1 MKQSP
6 FFAHLGR
13 LRWIK
18 RWGLMRNA
26 YEENVMEHGWEVAV
40 IAHALA
46 VIRSEIFHRPIDA
59 DRVAAAALYHDVSE
73 AITGDLPTPIK
84 YHSPAIRDAYKDL
97 EQKASQELL
106 ALLPETLKPA
116 FARILLPEAIP
127 EEFRVLIKAA
137 DRIAAYLKCCAERQ
151 AGNTEFVNAEQE
163 IREKIRQLELPE
175 VDYFMAVFVPGYELT
190 LDRLVL

>member
-1 MKQSP
+1 MNESP

-46 VIRSEIFHRPIDA
+46 VIRGEILHQPVDA

-97 EQKASQELL
+97 ERKASRELL
-106 ALLPETLKPA
+106 ALLPEELKPA
-116 FARILLPEAIP
+116 FARMLLPEEIP
-127 EEFRVLIKAA
+127 EEVHVLIKAA
-137 DRIAAYLKCCAERQ
+137 DRIAAYLKCRAERR
-151 AGNTEFVNAEQE
+151 AGNTEFVNAEEE
-163 IREKIRQLELPE
+163 IWERIRQLGLPE
-175 VDYFMAVFVPGYELT
+175 VDYFMEVFVPGYELT

>member
-1 MKQSP
+1 MNESP

-46 VIRSEIFHRPIDA
+46 VIRGEIFQRPIDA
-59 DRVAAAALYHDVSE
+59 ERVATAALYHDVSE

-106 ALLPETLKPA
+106 ALLPEALKPA
-116 FARILLPEAIP
+116 FARMLLPEAIP
-127 EEFRVLIKAA
+127 EEFCVLIKAA
-137 DRIAAYLKCCAERQ
+137 DRIAAYLKCCAERR

>member
-1 MKQSP
+1 
-6 FFAHLGR
+6 
-13 LRWIK
+13 
-18 RWGLMRNA
+18 
-26 YEENVMEHGWEVAV
+26 MEHGWEVAV

-137 DRIAAYLKCCAERQ
+137 DRIAAYLKCGAERR

>member
-1 MKQSP
+1 MNQSP
-6 FFAHLGR
+6 FFAHLSR

-46 VIRSEIFHRPIDA
+46 VIRGEIFHQAIDA
-59 DRVAAAALYHDVSE
+59 DRVAAAALYHDISE

-97 EQKASQELL
+97 ERKASLELL
-106 ALLPETLKPA
+106 ALLPEALKPA
-116 FARILLPEAIP
+116 FTRLLLPEEIP
-127 EEFRVLIKAA
+127 EDVRAIIKAA
-137 DRIAAYLKCCAERQ
+137 DRIAAYLKCCAERR
-151 AGNTEFVNAEQE
+151 AGNTEFVNAEE
-163 IREKIRQLELPE
+163 DVREKIRQLALPE
-175 VDYFMAVFVPGYELT
+175 ADYFMEVFVPGYELT
-190 LDRLVL
+190 LDRLLL

>member
-1 MKQSP
+1 MNESP

-46 VIRSEIFHRPIDA
+46 VIRSEIFHQPIDA

-106 ALLPETLKPA
+106 ALLPEELKPA
-116 FARILLPEAIP
+116 FARMLLPEAIP
-127 EEFRVLIKAA
+127 EDVGAIIKAA
-137 DRIAAYLKCCAERQ
+137 DRIAAYLKCCAERR
-151 AGNTEFVNAEQE
+151 AGNTEFVNAEEE
-163 IREKIRQLELPE
+163 IREKIRQLGLPE
-175 VDYFMAVFVPGYELT
+175 VDYFMNVFVPGYELT

>member
-1 MKQSP
+1 MNQSP

-46 VIRSEIFHRPIDA
+46 VIRGEIFRRPVDA

-97 EQKASQELL
+97 EQKASRELL
-106 ALLPETLKPA
+106 ALLPEALQSA
-116 FARILLPEAIP
+116 YARMLLPDEIP
-127 EEFRVLIKAA
+127 EEVQVLIKAA
-137 DRIAAYLKCCAERQ
+137 DRIAAYLKCCAERR
-151 AGNTEFVNAEQE
+151 AGNTEFVNAEEE
-163 IREKIRQLELPE
+163 IREKIRQLGLPE

>member
-1 MKQSP
+1 MNQSP

-46 VIRSEIFHRPIDA
+46 VIRNEIFQRPIDA

-106 ALLPETLKPA
+106 ALLPEALKPA
-116 FARILLPEAIP
+116 FAQMLLPEAIP
-127 EEFRVLIKAA
+127 EEICVLIKAA
-137 DRIAAYLKCCAERQ
+137 DRIAAYLKCCAERR
-151 AGNTEFVNAEQE
+151 AGNTEFVNAEEE
-163 IREKIRQLELPE
+163 IREKIRQLRLAEA
-175 VDYFMAVFVPGYELT
+175 DYFMDMFVPAYELS

>member
-1 MKQSP
+1 MNDSP

-26 YEENVMEHGWEVAV
+26 YEENVMEHSWEVAV

-46 VIRSEIFHRPIDA
+46 VIRSEIVRHPIDA

-97 EQKASQELL
+97 EQKASEELL
-106 ALLPETLKPA
+106 AQLPEELQPA
-116 FARILLPEAIP
+116 FARMLLPEAIP
-127 EEFRVLIKAA
+127 EEVSVLIKAA
-137 DRIAAYLKCCAERQ
+137 DRIAAYLKCCAERR
-151 AGNTEFVNAEQE
+151 AGNTEFVNAEEE

-175 VDYFMAVFVPGYELT
+175 VDYFMDVFVPGYELT

>member
-1 MKQSP
+1 MNESP

-46 VIRSEIFHRPIDA
+46 VIRSEIFRQPIDA
-59 DRVAAAALYHDVSE
+59 DRVAAAALFHDVSE

-97 EQKASQELL
+97 EQKASLELL
-106 ALLPETLKPA
+106 ALLPESLKPA
-116 FARILLPEAIP
+116 FARMLLPEEIP
-127 EEFRVLIKAA
+127 EDVRAIIKAA
-137 DRIAAYLKCCAERQ
+137 DRIAAYLKCRAERR
-151 AGNTEFVNAEQE
+151 AGNTEFVNAEEE
-163 IREKIRQLELPE
+163 IREKIGQLGLPE
-175 VDYFMAVFVPGYELT
+175 VDYFMDMFVPSYELT